1 LSEERRSFRDAA
13 KPPQIPRTSETLTT
27 RKKTFEN
34 DIATRRARFASVGS
48 IATTP
53 WSSTVYLPEPFL
65 IWVSPAKSSSFVTNT
80 MTAPFDS
87 RVKFL
92 VPSTEYDGS
101 IFISFYFTWFNESI
115 FQATITNL
123 SSQLVL
129 NGNAYG
135 YVSAPPFFFGLFE
148 GERDL
153 SFGTFADWTISQG
166 SKLEGGEFLNGKDF
180 EISARF
186 FDDQAQLSF
195 EYQPMQ
201 LSSASQF
208 ILVPPQTGVVIEVVA
223 IGSWSYENN
232 TGTDD
237 GEGEAGNTFF
247 ADFAS
252 NELDYFVQSS
262 GVMFDVQT
270 PVIIER

>member
-1 LSEERRSFRDAA
+1 
-13 KPPQIPRTSETLTT
+13 
-27 RKKTFEN
+27 
-34 DIATRRARFASVGS
+34 
-48 IATTP
+48 
-53 WSSTVYLPEPFL
+53 
-65 IWVSPAKSSSFVTNT
+65 
-80 MTAPFDS
+80 
-87 RVKFL
+87 
-92 VPSTEYDGS
+92 
-101 IFISFYFTWFNESI
+101 
-115 FQATITNL
+115 
-123 SSQLVL
+123 
-129 NGNAYG
+129 
-135 YVSAPPFFFGLFE
+135 
-148 GERDL
+148 
-153 SFGTFADWTISQG
+153 
-166 SKLEGGEFLNGKDF
+166 LNGKDF